1 MPHFPPQRKISIISL
16 FCIVPDTFYIS
27 KTVCAYVWF
36 YISLSFVF
44 FDTIVEP
51 FYTLIVFLLVCVR
64 DCSIMLHIT
73 CLLIFYSVSVLNL
86 FEPFLPWWTYKF
98 LPIFI
103 FLLQQCFADTNVCK
117 FLKYKWIPGSE
128 KAGSLMCVYSF
139 DRVVQPAVHEGC
151 TCFYSWQLSN

>member
-1 MPHFPPQRKISIISL
+1 MPHFSPQRKISIISL

-27 KTVCAYVWF
+27 KTVYAHVWF

-98 LPIFI
+98 LRIFI
-103 FLLQQCFADTNVCK
+103 FLLQQCFADTNVS
-117 FLKYKWIPGSE
+117 FLSTSE
-128 KAGSLMCVYSF
+128 FLEVKRLAHWCAFSF
-139 DRVVQPAVHEGC
+139 DRVVQPAVREGC